1 MSGKPEMQVI
11 GRQEIGG
18 TGVGTDD
25 GEVES
30 VMGLDKG

>member
-11 GRQEIGG
+11 GRQVMGG
-18 TGVGTDD
+18 TSVGTED